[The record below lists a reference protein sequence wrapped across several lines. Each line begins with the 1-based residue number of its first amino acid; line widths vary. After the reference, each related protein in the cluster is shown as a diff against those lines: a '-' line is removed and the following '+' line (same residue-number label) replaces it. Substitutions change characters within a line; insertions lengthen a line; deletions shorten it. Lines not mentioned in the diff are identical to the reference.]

1 MPAITITLAQLDELG
16 PCATRRAAMIAALD
30 WSNPVDA
37 AQAAAAGATLDD
49 LVWVAFALS
58 RHDPDVERRLRLW
71 MTDCAAHVLH
81 IFERER
87 PTDTRPR
94 TAILTARRFAR
105 GEIDTVLQTYAYAAA
120 CAAACAASQD
130 AVGNASMKPMEAAAW
145 SAAWAAY
152 IPASAYDTA
161 RSAWAARSAIGTA
174 EERRQLNRMVAWTAG
189 KSWQLDRFVARMS
202 ADEPED
208 WPLPP
213 TTRCA
218 AS

>member
-1 MPAITITLAQLDELG
+1 MPAITITRAQLDALG
-16 PCATRRAAMIAALD
+16 PCSKRRDAMIAALD
-30 WSNPVDA
+30 WANPVDA
-37 AQAAAAGATLDD
+37 ARAVAAGASLDD

-58 RHDPDVERRLRLW
+58 RHNPDIERRLRLW
-71 MTDCAAHVLH
+71 TADCAAHVLH

-94 TAILTARRFAR
+94 TAILAARRFAR
-105 GEIDTVLQTYAYAAA
+105 GEIDTVLQAYAYAAA

-145 SAAWAAY
+145 SAAWAVY
-152 IPASAYDTA
+152 IPTSAYDAA

-174 EERRQLNRMVAWTAG
+174 EERRQPAQMVAWTAG
-189 KSWQLDRFVARMS
+189 KRWQLDRLVARMS

-213 TTRCA
+213 HPRYA
-218 AS
+218 AQ